1 SIMEP
6 TTPAF
11 VDQYLE
17 AGGAPFNIMNTL
29 IMSYEGMAAMTN
41 MINHDILNAYKDDEN
56 APVYST
62 IGRRIV
68 ERFNAANADAEFDK
82 TQKLPG
88 YIEEMIPFKVWRK
101 VIYRLSEQNPKS
113 TMLNAALQKIADQGH
128 QAELTSLSSAS
139 LHTHVFYALFVEFFE
154 KLTPS
159 DDENIKE
166 RMSELFSTVC
176 SSEQTYF
183 VAQYILSKAR
193 QRLGKDAE
201 SIRRIEQELES
212 FMMDKFNRPQLAV
225 NFRLLLDGFSVGSD
239 DNVANSLASIVQSTY
254 ASPSDVT
261 KLYKEYHGAL
271 TSGRRLPSLDSLRN
285 ERVLMP
291 IIEQAFGHLWGN
303 TAQNRNVDI
312 MDRFMWLIACATHC
326 TSDDPKHID
335 KNQLQDLVRQMNELS
350 NRLPVRPILTVLNRA
365 IGDILKWINTPILA
379 RIVVFW
385 LRDLLSYDE
394 FTFYSTYFQGPN
406 NLIPLDLLEEVAHRH
421 PLLKPLVLEVYKDSF
436 NSKVRG
442 FAPDKQISLQKVVI
456 DRMAAL
462 AQMDFALPVIRYFS
476 QTAEL
481 IDEGVLSYFIF
492 RILSQF
498 EAPYPE
504 KFYVPMVQLID
515 ITISAVKTTAK
526 EDERSVI
533 CTFLEDVDDDR
544 SRNVLRKLTRES
556 SSP

>member
-1 SIMEP
+1 MEP

-29 IMSYEGMAAMTN
+29 TMSYEGMAAMTN
-41 MINHDILNAYKDDEN
+41 MINHDILHAYKDDEN
-56 APVYST
+56 AAVYNT

-68 ERFNAANADAEFDK
+68 ERFNASKADAEFDK
-82 TQKLPG
+82 TQKLPD
-88 YIEEMIPFKVWRK
+88 YVEEMIPFKVWRK

-113 TMLNAALQKIADQGH
+113 TMLSAALQKIADLGH

-139 LHTHVFYALFVEFFE
+139 LHTHVFYALFVECFE

-159 DDENIKE
+159 DDENIRE
-166 RMSELFSTVC
+166 RMGELFSTVC

-183 VAQYILSKAR
+183 VAQYILSKVR

-201 SIRRIEQELES
+201 SVRRIEQELES

-239 DNVANSLASIVQSTY
+239 NDVANSLASIVQSAY

-271 TSGRRLPSLDSLRN
+271 VGGRKLPSLDSLRN

-303 TAQNRNVDI
+303 TAQNRNSDI

-326 TSDDPKHID
+326 TSDDPNHIN
-335 KNQLQDLVRQMNELS
+335 KNELQELVRQMNELG

-365 IGDILKWINTPILA
+365 IGDILRWINTPILA
-379 RIVVFW
+379 RIIVLW

-394 FTFYSTYFQGPN
+394 FTFYGTYFQGSN
-406 NLIPLDLLEEVAHRH
+406 ELIPLVLLEEVAYRH

-442 FAPDKQISLQKVVI
+442 FAPDKQIHLQKMVI
-456 DRMAAL
+456 DKMAAL
-462 AQMDFALPVIRYFS
+462 AQLDFALPVIRYIS

-481 IDEGVLSYFIF
+481 IDEGVLAYFIF

-504 KFYVPMVQLID
+504 VFYIPMFGLID
-515 ITISAVKTTAK
+515 ITINAVKATAK

-533 CTFLEDVDDDR
+533 RAFLKAVDDDR
-544 SRNVLRKLTRES
+544 ARSTLNKLPSEPST
-556 SSP
+556 P